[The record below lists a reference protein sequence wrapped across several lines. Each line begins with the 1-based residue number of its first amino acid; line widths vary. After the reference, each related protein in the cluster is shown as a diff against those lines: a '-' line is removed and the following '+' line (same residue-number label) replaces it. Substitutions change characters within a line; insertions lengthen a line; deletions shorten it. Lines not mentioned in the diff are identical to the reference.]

1 MHESAASRRQSL
13 ELSGYAVHHKFDD
26 RRTKR
31 VLYENANKLRQIEPL
46 AIANTAL
53 KVNIPEHI
61 SSELLKYHWCWIH
74 PLFIFVYRPAF
85 TKGMSL
91 VDTQDPNAPDP
102 PYFSQ
107 TLLTVMHAHCARF
120 LNHDVYQPQHTDVGS
135 PHMGASLTM
144 TASEFMHKL
153 TIEAQLGLGMETT
166 KPSSIPAIQALLQQS
181 AREVVFDRSSQAWLY
196 GGMACKYLP
205 VKTILNPVHT
215 PFKRILTCF

>member
-1 MHESAASRRQSL
+1 MYWSFIHSLTHSSINPFIHPSVIALAISRLTTASRQSV
-13 ELSGYAVHHKFDD
+13 A
-26 RRTKR
+26 
-31 VLYENANKLRQIEPL
+31 
-46 AIANTAL
+46 
-53 KVNIPEHI
+53 
-61 SSELLKYHWCWIH
+61 
-74 PLFIFVYRPAF
+74 
-85 TKGMSL
+85 MM
-91 VDTQDPNAPDP
+91 
-102 PYFSQ
+102 
-107 TLLTVMHAHCARF
+107 TVMHAHCARF